1 MKATISELAEVQIG
15 YQSRG
20 RINPDPKG
28 THQIIQIKDICDKNK
43 LNVGDL
49 YRVVP
54 EREPERYLVNPGDVL
69 FLSRGRCNMAVAIKE
84 PLSDTIAAGTFYI
97 VRVRNQGILPEYLA
111 WYINQPQA
119 QAGLRSRAQATSIP
133 LVTKAAFESLEIAI
147 PVLRVQRRIVELAG
161 LVSREKA
168 LLSQL
173 AQKQEQM
180 ISAVCLRAAKRL
192 SQE

>member
-1 MKATISELAEVQIG
+1 MKATISELADVQIG
-15 YQSRG
+15 YQSHG

-28 THQIIQIKDICDKNK
+28 THAIIQIKDIDDANE

-54 EREPERYLVNPGDVL
+54 EREPERYLVNSGDVL
-69 FLSRGRCNMAVAIKE
+69 FLSRGRYNVAVAIRE

-97 VRVRNQGILPEYLA
+97 ARVRNNRILSEYLA
-111 WYINQPQA
+111 WYINQPQT
-119 QAGLRSRAQATSIP
+119 QADLRSRAQATNIP
-133 LVTKAAFESLEIAI
+133 LVTKAAFESLEIDI
-147 PVLRVQRRIVELAG
+147 PALAVQRTIVDMAG
-161 LVSREKA
+161 LVSRERA

-173 AQKQEQM
+173 AQKREQV
-180 ISAVCLRAAKRL
+180 ISAVCLRAARRF